1 MSAQDLLRDL
11 RSSGVGVSA
20 RDGYID
26 LDAPRGLLTDELLE
40 AVAQAKPRLLKL
52 VAQECRRLEEAGEAM
67 NEIGAVVC
75 EVYAVGASLVVLDGG
90 LAVDGEIPNELTER
104 VRAHRD
110 ELLEVLVGDPLEGF
124 GWEARTALYRQALRW
139 LDGKVEKMGPKD
151 SPMERT
157 VISALCQQ
165 DVTDSLNAAWCG
177 EDFEGF
183 RAALR
188 EYVRVGLHAA
198 KSKDRR
204 CNSNE
209 PAAVT
214 AHQSH

>member
-1 MSAQDLLRDL
+1 MSAQDILRDL

-20 RDGYID
+20 REGYID
-26 LDAPRGLLTDELLE
+26 LDAPRGVLTDELLD
-40 AVAQAKPRLLKL
+40 AVTKAKPRLLKL
-52 VAQECRRLEEAGEAM
+52 LVRECRRLEEAGQAI

-90 LAVDGEIPNELTER
+90 LAVDGEIPNEITER
-104 VRAHRD
+104 IRAHRD
-110 ELLEVLVGDPLEGF
+110 ELLEAIVGDPLEGP

-139 LDGKVEKMGPKD
+139 LDGEVEKMGPKD

-165 DVTDSLNAAWCG
+165 DVADPLNAAWCDG
-177 EDFEGF
+177 DFEEF

-188 EYVRVGLHAA
+188 EYVRAGLHAA
-198 KSKDRR
+198 KSKDKGG
-204 CNSNE
+204 
-209 PAAVT
+209 T
-214 AHQSH
+214 T